1 MRSLLFRTAA
11 VLGVLGLASGVFAQT
26 FQGGVRGIIQDADG
40 GVLPGVSVTLE
51 NEDTGVSRTAV
62 STAVGE
68 YNFANVQPGT
78 YTLQAE
84 LSGFAPFRSE
94 GLIVGV
100 SSFLVVDATLSIG
113 GIEETVTVIGETPL
127 IETAT
132 ASVSSAV
139 SRAELEVLPTPGR
152 NVFIMS
158 VGTPNVV
165 HTGDPFWVKQSDQTN
180 SSLLSLG
187 GGPLRGNNYTVDGV
201 STTDLR
207 NRTVIIPVF
216 EAVQEM
222 KVQINTYDA
231 EMGRTGGGVFN
242 VIHRTG
248 TNAWAGSALHQFR
261 TAKVGHFLREY
272 YYHTAQD
279 VAAGKLSESDV
290 SDRPYILLG
299 GSFGGPIFR
308 DRTFFW
314 ISGEGYNDDQAS
326 NVTITLPT
334 PAEAAGDFSASGV
347 TIYNP
352 HDLDANGNRRPFPG
366 NVIPAHM
373 IDPVGSSFARLLTE
387 LGPGGDIAAAGIQRT
402 QARQLTGNL
411 SHAFSDAWQS
421 SLTYLYYTSEEPA
434 FGHYKD
440 LLNAETHPAY
450 GIGAASLGRDVHAIA
465 FNNTFITGDTSVLTL
480 RYGQTFFNDS
490 NSNPVFDQGAFTGLG
505 FQGSFVDALYG
516 QEGYDGQFPSVDIA
530 EFGDGGDT
538 HGSWS
543 NNDVQWTSR
552 EVNGTFSQFLG
563 NHTVKYGVQYRRM
576 GLHSVSFRNGLQI
589 GFDRKFTQGPN
600 PTAPDA
606 GSGSALA
613 DALLGIPNSGSATVA
628 VPADVFI
635 DYYGAFVQ
643 DDWRPSENLVL
654 NLGLRVEHETG
665 LMEETNAFTVGWD
678 RTNPFPAQVN
688 LDPAIE
694 GSLPGFPLRGGL
706 MYAGVDGYPTNQW
719 DPPGIKLGPRI
730 GFAYTVNP
738 ETVVRGGYAVFWAP
752 YAIPSGVGADHVGNH
767 GFTAVTSIPTS
778 LDGVTPPAATA
789 ANPFPNGVSN
799 PVGAGNGRFQ
809 NIGGNVRFNSQFR
822 ASPYIHKWSL
832 DVQRDIGRDL
842 AFKVGYVG
850 SQGADLPI
858 GGTNNATVNINQL
871 ADQYIA
877 LGDRLNDQYPNPF
890 YGDSRFGSFS
900 GSETLPLGQLLRP
913 FPHFRNVLANHVTSG
928 KSLYNS
934 ARIEFEKRFR
944 DAWGARINYT
954 MAVHKD
960 NIYESNTRV
969 SDEESTI
976 FNTPDDCA
984 TGKCSI
990 LDADYGFS
998 RIHVPHQFNIAFN
1011 YRIPGDNPIYS
1022 GWSISTQTILRSGFP
1037 LTLKQSSNPFSSY
1050 GFDHQ
1055 RPSSGAV
1062 SGGGNPGGGSH
1073 LNYLSQGGVTETAG
1087 LVLGSGPHT
1096 SDDVR
1101 TPVLHTWDV
1110 SLDKTTAIFSDV
1122 NLNLRFEMLNLFNS
1136 PNWCG
1141 PRTVVG
1147 AGNFGQIQCSSGFPR
1162 TLQFMTKITF

>member
-1 MRSLLFRTAA
+1 MRSLLFKAAA
-11 VLGVLGLASGVFAQT
+11 VLGVLGLASGAFAQT
-26 FQGGVRGIIQDADG
+26 FQGGIRGVIQDADG
-40 GVLPGVSVTLE
+40 GVLPGVTVTIS
-51 NEDTGVSRTAV
+51 NDDTGVSRTAV
-62 STAVGE
+62 ANAVGE

-78 YTLQAE
+78 YTLRAE
-84 LSGFAPFRSE
+84 LSGFAPYVSE

-100 SSFLVVDATLSIG
+100 SSFLVVDAQLSIG

-132 ASVSSAV
+132 ASVSSSV

-187 GGPLRGNNYTVDGV
+187 GGPLRGNNYTVDGI

-261 TAKVGHFLREY
+261 TSKVGHFLREY

-279 VAAGKLSESDV
+279 VASGNLSDSDI
-290 SDRPYILLG
+290 SERPYILLG

-314 ISGEGYNDDQAS
+314 VSGEGYNDDQAS

-334 PAEAAGDFSASGV
+334 AAEAAGDFSASGV

-352 HDLDANGNRRPFPG
+352 WDVDANGNRNPFPG
-366 NVIPAHM
+366 NRIPSNL
-373 IDPVGSSFARLLTE
+373 IDPAGSSFARVLTE
-387 LGPGGDIAAAGIQRT
+387 LGPGGDIAASGIQRT

-411 SHAFSDAWQS
+411 SHTFSESWQS

-434 FGHYKD
+434 FSHYKD
-440 LLNAETHPAY
+440 LLNADAPPAY
-450 GIGAASLGRDVHAIA
+450 GIGAASLGRDVHAVA

-480 RYGQTFFNDS
+480 RYGQTYFNDS
-490 NSNPVFDQGAFTGLG
+490 VDNPVFDQSAFAGLG
-505 FQGSFVDALYG
+505 FQGSFIDALYG
-516 QEGYDGQFPSVDIA
+516 QEGYAGQFPSVSIA
-530 EFGDGGDT
+530 EFGDGGST

-563 NHTVKYGVQYRRM
+563 NHTLKYGVQFRRM
-576 GLHSVSFRNGLQI
+576 GLHSVSFSNGLQL
-589 GFDRKFTQGPN
+589 GFERKFTQGPN
-600 PTAPDA
+600 PTAPDS

-613 DALLGIPNSGSATVA
+613 DALLGIPNSGQATVA

-635 DYYGAFVQ
+635 NYYGAFLQ
-643 DDWRPSENLVL
+643 DDWRPSQNLVL
-654 NLGLRVEHETG
+654 NLGLRVEHESG
-665 LMEETNAFTVGWD
+665 LMEEDNAFAVGWD
-678 RTNPFPAQVN
+678 RANPFPAQVG
-688 LDPAIE
+688 LAPSLE

-706 MYAGVDGYPTNQW
+706 MYAGVDGNPTHQW
-719 DPPGIKLGPRI
+719 DPPGVKLGPRI
-730 GFAYTVNP
+730 GFAYTLNP
-738 ETVVRGGYAVFWAP
+738 ETVIRGGYAVFWAP
-752 YAIPSGVGADHVGNH
+752 YAIPSGVGASHIGNF
-767 GFTAVTSIPTS
+767 GFTAVTSLATS

-789 ANPFPNGVSN
+789 SNPFPNGVDN
-799 PVGAGNGRFQ
+799 PVGNANGRLQ
-809 NIGGNVRFNSQFR
+809 NIGGEVYFNEQFR

-832 DVQRDIGRDL
+832 DLQRDIGRDL
-842 AFKVGYVG
+842 ALKVGYVG
-850 SQGADLPI
+850 SAGADLPI
-858 GGTNNATVNINQL
+858 GGTNNAVINVNQL
-871 ADQYIA
+871 ADQYLS

-890 YGDSRFGSFS
+890 YGDSRFGSLA

-913 FPHFRNVLANHVTSG
+913 FPHFRNVFARHVSAG

-934 ARIEFEKRFR
+934 ARVEFEKRFR
-944 DAWGARINYT
+944 DRWGARINYT
-954 MAVHKD
+954 LAIHND
-960 NIYESNTRV
+960 NIYESNTRLA
-969 SDEESTI
+969 DEESTI
-976 FNTPDDCA
+976 FNTPDECA
-984 TGKCSI
+984 FGKCPV
-990 LDADYGFS
+990 LDADYGPS
-998 RIHVPHQFNIAFN
+998 RIHVPHQFNIAFT
-1011 YRIPGDNPIYS
+1011 YRTPGDNAIFS
-1022 GWSISTQTILRSGFP
+1022 GWALSTQTILRSGFP
-1037 LTLKQSSNPFSSY
+1037 LTLKQSSNPLGSY

-1062 SGGGNPGGGSH
+1062 TGGGNPSGNH
-1073 LNYLSQGGVTETAG
+1073 LNYLSPGNVTETPG
-1087 LVLGSGPHT
+1087 LVLGAGPHT
-1096 SDDVR
+1096 SDAVR
-1101 TPVLHTWDV
+1101 SPVLHTWDV
-1110 SLDKTTAIFSDV
+1110 SLEKTTTILSDV

-1162 TLQFMTKITF
+1162 TLQFMTKFTF